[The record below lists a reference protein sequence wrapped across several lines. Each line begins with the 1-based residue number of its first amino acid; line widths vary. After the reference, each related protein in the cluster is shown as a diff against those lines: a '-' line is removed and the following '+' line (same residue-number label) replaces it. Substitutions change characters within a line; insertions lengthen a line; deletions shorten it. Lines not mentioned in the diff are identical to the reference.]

1 MQRSS
6 LGMGRDK
13 HEVGVSQLSERSI
26 EGPLET
32 DECLHTLQKTGK
44 LECSE
49 FLAPGLGRSR
59 DKFMLPGR
67 FQEMP
72 KNTGY

>member
-1 MQRSS
+1 
-6 LGMGRDK
+6 MGRDK
-13 HEVGVSQLSERSI
+13 VGDYQLSERSI
-26 EGPLET
+26 EGPLKT

-59 DKFMLPGR
+59 DKFLLPDR

>member
-6 LGMGRDK
+6 LCKDRDK
-13 HEVGVSQLSERSI
+13 HEMGVSQLSERSV
-26 EGPLET
+26 EGQLET
-32 DECLHTLQKTGK
+32 DECLQTLQKMGK

-49 FLAPGLGRSR
+49 FQAPGLGRSR
-59 DKFMLPGR
+59 DKFLLPGR

-72 KNTGY
+72 KNTGC